1 MKRLYIL
8 LLALF
13 VCVSCDNSTAKYSI
27 IVSGLEEGA
36 GVYLIDQITSEP
48 IKHGVIESG
57 SVSFKGKAERDA
69 YMTIVSDGSDWMF
82 PLFNDGKP
90 IEVNFEQ
97 KTLAG
102 SNLNTRLYNCFLKN
116 SEAYDQYDLFISQ
129 LESLPEEELILK
141 LEDYQ
146 NVLQNYSDVYLEI
159 IEDNKDNIIPVAFL
173 QQVPPPAKD
182 RVDELLA
189 SDAPAASHSFAL
201 ELQRQK
207 DLYELLMKAQ
217 TDSKQE
223 FVGQKFVDL
232 EENDPLGVSRKLSDY
247 VGRGKWVLVDF
258 WASWCGPCKTELP
271 YLVSAYKDFH
281 SKGFDIVGLSL
292 DKELEPWLDAI
303 EDWEMPWIHLS
314 DLKEWESKVVEVY
327 SVYSIPDNLL
337 IDPEG
342 TIVARGLR
350 GNALEDKLAEIF
362 N

>member
-8 LLALF
+8 LLALL
-13 VCVSCDNSTAKYSI
+13 VCVSCDNGTVKYSI
-27 IVSGLEEGA
+27 KVSGLEDGA
-36 GVYLIDQITSEP
+36 GVFLLDQITSEP
-48 IKHGVIESG
+48 IKSGVVENG
-57 SVSFKGKAERDA
+57 ALTFKGQAEKDA
-69 YMTIVSDGSDWMF
+69 YLAIVSDGSDWMF
-82 PLFNDGKP
+82 PFFNDGKP
-90 IEVNFEQ
+90 IEANFEQ
-97 KTLAG
+97 GTLAG
-102 SNLNTRLYNCFLKN
+102 SSLNTRLNDCNRKN
-116 SEAYDQYDLFISQ
+116 KEAYDQYNLFISE
-129 LESLPEEELILK
+129 LETLPEEELIVRI
-141 LEDYQ
+141 EEYPD
-146 NVLQNYSDVYLEI
+146 VLQKYSDVYLEI

-173 QQVPPPAKD
+173 TQVPPPAKD

-189 SDAPAASHSFAL
+189 SDAPAASHPYAK

-207 DLYELLMKAQ
+207 ELYELLMKAQ

-232 EENDPLGVSRKLSDY
+232 EENDPMGVSRKLSDY

>member
-1 MKRLYIL
+1 MIRI
-8 LLALF
+8 
-13 VCVSCDNSTAKYSI
+13 
-27 IVSGLEEGA
+27 EE
-36 GVYLIDQITSEP
+36 YPD
-48 IKHGVIESG
+48 
-57 SVSFKGKAERDA
+57 
-69 YMTIVSDGSDWMF
+69 
-82 PLFNDGKP
+82 
-90 IEVNFEQ
+90 
-97 KTLAG
+97 
-102 SNLNTRLYNCFLKN
+102 
-116 SEAYDQYDLFISQ
+116 
-129 LESLPEEELILK
+129 
-141 LEDYQ
+141 
-146 NVLQNYSDVYLEI
+146 VLQKYSDVYLEI

-173 QQVPPPAKD
+173 TQVPPPAKD

-189 SDAPAASHSFAL
+189 SDAPAASHPYAK

-207 DLYELLMKAQ
+207 ELYDILMKSQA
-217 TDSKQE
+217 DSRQG

-232 EENDPLGVSRKLSDY
+232 EENDPMGVSHKLSDY

-258 WASWCGPCKTELP
+258 WASWCGPCKAELP
-271 YLVSAYKDFH
+271 YVVSAYKDFH

-314 DLKEWESKVVEVY
+314 DLKEWESKVVETY

-350 GNALEDKLAEIF
+350 GNALEEKLAEIF